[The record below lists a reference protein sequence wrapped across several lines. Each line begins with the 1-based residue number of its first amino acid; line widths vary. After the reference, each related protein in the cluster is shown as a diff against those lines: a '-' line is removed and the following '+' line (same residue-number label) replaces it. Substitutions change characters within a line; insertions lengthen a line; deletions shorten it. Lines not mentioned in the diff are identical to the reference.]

1 MRKLNKKWVTAMC
14 LMAVGVLP
22 AMAQDK
28 LETSVGA
35 DVVSKYVW
43 RGVNQNQGA
52 AFQPSLGFSYKGIS
66 LGAWGSVGFANPD
79 AYEFDLSLGY
89 SVGGLSVAITD
100 YYWDGHATP
109 YTYGDYTDAHR
120 FEGVVAYNFG
130 ESFPLTLSWA
140 TFFAGAD
147 KKITATGEEQNYST
161 YISASYDFSCGG
173 TDFTAAIGVSPWTET
188 LWAQGED
195 FQICDI
201 SLKATK
207 TLTITPTFS
216 IPLFVQG
223 IIAPAT
229 ESAHLVVGFSF

>member
-1 MRKLNKKWVTAMC
+1 
-14 LMAVGVLP
+14 
-22 AMAQDK
+22 MAQDK

-43 RGVNQNQGA
+43 RGVNQSQGA
-52 AFQPSLGFSYKGIS
+52 AFQPSLGFSYKGLS

-79 AYEFDLSLGY
+79 AYEFDFSLGY
-89 SVGGLSVAITD
+89 SVCGLSVAVTD
-100 YYWDGHATP
+100 YYWAGHVNPDNP
-109 YTYGDYTDAHR
+109 YSYGYYLDAHR
-120 FEGVVAYNFG
+120 LEGLIAYNFG

-147 KKITATGEEQNYST
+147 KKITPAGEEEQNYST

-188 LWAQGED
+188 SWAQEED
-195 FQICDI
+195 FQLCDI

-216 IPLFVQG
+216 LPLFVQT
-223 IIAPAT
+223 IVAPTT
-229 ESAHLVVGFSF
+229 ESVHLVVGFSF